1 MGALMDQ
8 LLGIKEELETYEYY
22 VPVNCPK
29 CGRFVA
35 RDSVVSEGMDMT
47 GEIWFR
53 CYCAKCGHVRAC

>member
-1 MGALMDQ
+1 MNPLDE
-8 LLGIKEELETYEYY
+8 LLGIKKDEDEYY
-22 VPVNCPK
+22 HPVNCPK

-47 GEIWFR
+47 GETWFR